1 MWTYFWS
8 PVIKDIVYGKILSKD
23 NHSPSSPMMIIEHW
37 VPTTINTSNNQDNE
51 RTPKSR
57 DNILQQCEG
66 CNLHYPYYLADLRPK
81 CIILQALDKSLDLK
95 IKPKSTFPNNRDA
108 LRTRKSQQGSL
119 CQTTKSH
126 HTLRTLAYNDYL
138 RIHQLLNSD
147 IISTIN
153 TDTMDSRI
161 EACQYPLSFLHFYF
175 LLSYETKQYLYRFY
189 NVLLNFPFDQVI
201 DIYTDGSCHFD
212 QHQNVTMGLGW
223 HVTRPVTPTPISFS
237 GACKHFPSSTK
248 AEAYAICTAL
258 LICPPHTTIN
268 ICTDSQC
275 CINTFRNI
283 TQRLVTPSRQLK
295 IPNHHIWFVIM
306 KIIKD
311 NGLTVNLHKV
321 KAHSEN
327 EHNDKADTLAKTG
340 HTSSH
345 LIVLDKHHVLMNIH
359 IVWDQ
364 HYDNITIDHNIRHIA
379 RDIGNRQKFYTW
391 LDYKTNADLK
401 TASFNQIIDW
411 PCTEKFFNFNPDDR
425 PTSHKLTKF
434 RAWQRKA
441 INNLVPT
448 MDIMSLRY
456 PKLFRDV
463 LNCWTCKLHPETNTS
478 LWLCPI
484 NLEVL
489 RPHIVKYTQDLQQ
502 YIRQTCDHGDFLL
515 TQEINN
521 NAIFKFFLAPTGST
535 APPDVTSPFLLTC
548 RQIITHDFIIWKPR
562 NDSFKK
568 WKTVHQVKK
577 HTYRQYRQRHKRTSS
592 PEDAQL
598 YRANADHESQ
608 RRHIRADNFN
618 TRHFYQTASFRSLQ
632 DHSVAFIY
640 AMSSNFRHHGPWS
653 SHVIDTTSSYNID
666 FFLFSFCNS
675 SSSVAYSFFW
685 CV

>member
-1 MWTYFWS
+1 
-8 PVIKDIVYGKILSKD
+8 
-23 NHSPSSPMMIIEHW
+23 MMIMEYW

-95 IKPKSTFPNNRDA
+95 IKPKSTLPNNRDA
-108 LRTRKSQQGSL
+108 LRTCKSQPRPL

-138 RIHQLLNSD
+138 L
-147 IISTIN
+147 
-153 TDTMDSRI
+153 
-161 EACQYPLSFLHFYF
+161 
-175 LLSYETKQYLYRFY
+175 
-189 NVLLNFPFDQVI
+189 I

-212 QHQNVTMGLGW
+212 QHQEVTMGLGW
-223 HVTRPVTPTPISFS
+223 HVTRPVTPIPISFS

-268 ICTDSQC
+268 IYTDSQC
-275 CINTFRNI
+275 CINTFHNI
-283 TQRLVTPSRQLK
+283 TQRLVTPRRQLK

-311 NGLTVNLHKV
+311 NSLTVNLHKV
-321 KAHSEN
+321 KAHSDN

-345 LIVLDKHHVLMNIH
+345 LILLDKHHVPMNIH

-364 HYDNITIDHNIRHIA
+364 HHDNITIDHNIRHIA
-379 RDIGNRQKFYTW
+379 RDIGNRQKFYAW
-391 LDYKTNADLK
+391 LDYKTNAALK

-456 PKLFRDV
+456 PNLFRDV
-463 LNCWTCKLHPETNTS
+463 LNCWSCRLHPETNTS

-521 NAIFKFFLAPTGST
+521 NAIFKFFLTPIGSI
-535 APPDVTSPFLLTC
+535 APPDVASPFLLTC
-548 RQIITHDFIIWKPR
+548 RQIITHDFSTLFKGKYKNKKTLHLTILHKFYELTQLIKRVIWKPR

-592 PEDAQL
+592 PDEAQL
-598 YRANADHESQ
+598 YTADADHESQ
-608 RRHIRADNFN
+608 RRRTRADNFN

-640 AMSSNFRHHGPWS
+640 AMSSNFRHYGP
-653 SHVIDTTSSYNID
+653 
-666 FFLFSFCNS
+666 C
-675 SSSVAYSFFW
+675 SSVAYSFFW
-685 CV
+685 GV